1 MSPRSSFS
9 SAFPFVLFAGVMLIA
24 ANLRAP
30 FTGVAPLM
38 VAIQNELTLSASTVG
53 LLITLPLLVFMLVS
67 PLVPA
72 ISRRFGIER
81 TLFLAL
87 VVIAVGVLVR
97 SIAGL
102 YGLLGGTVLI
112 GAGIAAGNVLL
123 PGVVKLRFPNHI
135 ALLTSSYVLA
145 MGIVA
150 AAWSAA
156 VIPLAN
162 GGPEWEF
169 ALLAMV
175 GMPVVSAL
183 LWLNQLKDAKQRAPD
198 EGPHQGAGKA
208 IFGHRLTWQ
217 LCGFF
222 GCNAFL
228 YYSVVSWLPAI
239 VNEAGFSEAQAG
251 NIHGIFQFAS
261 ALPGFVIVP
270 AMKRLHDQRGLSVSM
285 TALNLVGFAGLML
298 FPQFA
303 YAWSAV
309 LGFAIGANFIL
320 ALSFIGLR
328 TRTSN
333 QASSL
338 SSAAQTT
345 GYCVAATGPF
355 ALGAVYDWVGGWQL
369 ALFICVAFSI
379 SQALLGLKVGRNIQ
393 LPLTPENSVK
403 A

>member
-1 MSPRSSFS
+1 M
-9 SAFPFVLFAGVMLIA
+9 LFAGVMLIA

-38 VAIQNELTLSASTVG
+38 VVIQEALSLSASTAG

-72 ISRRFGIER
+72 LSRRFGIER

-87 VVIAVGVLVR
+87 VAIAVGVLIR
-97 SIAGL
+97 SIGGL
-102 YGLLGGTVLI
+102 YGLFGGTILI

-145 MGIVA
+145 MGIMA

-156 VIPLAN
+156 VIPLAQ
-162 GGPEWEF
+162 GGQDWEF

-175 GMPVVSAL
+175 SLPVVSAL
-183 LWLNQLKDAKQRAPD
+183 LWLNQLKGTKRRPTD
-198 EGPHQGAGKA
+198 EGPHEGAGKA
-208 IFGHRLTWQ
+208 IFKHRLTWQ

-239 VNEAGFSEAQAG
+239 VSEAGFSEAEAG

-270 AMKRLHDQRGLSVSM
+270 AMKRLHDQRGLSVFM
-285 TALNLVGFAGLML
+285 TALNLAGFAGVML
-298 FPQFA
+298 IPDLA
-303 YAWSAV
+303 YLWAAV

-328 TRTSN
+328 TRTSQ

-355 ALGAVYDWVGGWQL
+355 ALGAVYDWVGAWQL

-393 LPLTPENSVK
+393 LPISDK
-403 A
+403 H